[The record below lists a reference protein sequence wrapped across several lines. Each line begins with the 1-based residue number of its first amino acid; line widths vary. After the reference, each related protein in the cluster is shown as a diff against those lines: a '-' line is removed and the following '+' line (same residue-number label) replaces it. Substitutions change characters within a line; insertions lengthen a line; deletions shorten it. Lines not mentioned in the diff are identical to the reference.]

1 MTTRDELVKMMRED
15 DLQAWVI
22 DVAHLRRWT
31 VAHFRPA
38 QNKRGDGRLPVA
50 ADGKGFPDLVLV
62 RERVVFAELKSQR
75 GNRSAEQVVWGD
87 NLLAA
92 GAEYHV
98 WRPSDMDDIEKVLR

>member
-38 QNKRGDGRLPVA
+38 QNKRGDWRLPVA
-50 ADGKGFPDLVLV
+50 ADGKGFHV
-62 RERVVFAELKSQR
+62 RYTEY
-75 GNRSAEQVVWGD
+75 GNEEDTTPEFMLPLPGTAPAPAAVAAPAAPAGPLAVPLTAPGD
-87 NLLAA
+87 
-92 GAEYHV
+92 
-98 WRPSDMDDIEKVLR
+98 